1 MALQTV
7 TGPQTT
13 VWLLYSVPNCA
24 GVALSSEW
32 LVYSLYS
39 FQPLACF
46 LPVRAVLFILLH
58 SPARKGNS
66 SSQTRAFLPFLLI
79 PGTFV
84 SNSQGRILKISSLV
98 GLQKFTYYR
107 KCKILVNCWPESAI
121 KSLHFKNTA
130 NRKNCSALKW
140 FSVGFFSSGLT
151 TERTSCL

>member
-1 MALQTV
+1 MSKCGGVPCGRLPEILGHGSLLILNIFHVALYHLFVQTFNWKINGYKMVCGVHTTALQTV

-39 FQPLACF
+39 FQPLACL
-46 LPVRAVLFILLH
+46 LPVRVALFILLH

-66 SSQTRAFLPFLLI
+66 SSQARAFLPFLVI

-84 SNSQGRILKISSLV
+84 SNSQGRILKISS
-98 GLQKFTYYR
+98 
-107 KCKILVNCWPESAI
+107 S
-121 KSLHFKNTA
+121 
-130 NRKNCSALKW
+130 
-140 FSVGFFSSGLT
+140 
-151 TERTSCL
+151 